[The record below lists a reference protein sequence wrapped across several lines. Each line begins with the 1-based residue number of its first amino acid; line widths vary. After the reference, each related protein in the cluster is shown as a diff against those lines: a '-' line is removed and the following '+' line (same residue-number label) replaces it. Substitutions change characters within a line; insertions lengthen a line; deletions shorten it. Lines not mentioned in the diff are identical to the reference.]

1 MDGENVIGYI
11 DSLTSFGII
20 APVKRSLIVTNKRL
34 LIFNT
39 KSVSTTATSAG
50 FAYVFGVF
58 GRGMANR
65 ITKDELEKTAKQYA
79 SGNLDD
85 MLKSDSDNIGLDI
98 ASVVRVEID
107 RKNIAIITGDK
118 KLNYA
123 LGNPDAKNKKSDIYD
138 AYVQVLRQAL
148 GDKVVSK

>member
-58 GRGMANR
+58 GG
-65 ITKDELEKTAKQYA
+65 EWQTA
-79 SGNLDD
+79 
-85 MLKSDSDNIGLDI
+85 
-98 ASVVRVEID
+98 
-107 RKNIAIITGDK
+107 
-118 KLNYA
+118 
-123 LGNPDAKNKKSDIYD
+123 
-138 AYVQVLRQAL
+138 
-148 GDKVVSK
+148 